1 MNNKMNYQLLMFE
14 LQLAVR
20 TLIKLNSNIQEA
32 DAVQIADFYEPWQA
46 GKKYGVNQW
55 LKYGKNDRG
64 RAQLY
69 SVTKAV
75 ALSTEN
81 ATPDITT
88 GSYKRIDVAANG
100 TLYWIKPLAS
110 EDSYSKG
117 DVVYWG
123 TKNWTSNVD
132 GNISEPG
139 VVAGDWV

>member
-1 MNNKMNYQLLMFE
+1 MNNKLRV
-14 LQLAVR
+14 LQLQSV
-20 TLIKLNSNIQEA
+20 IQELLA
-32 DAVQIADFYEPWQA
+32 TNSAIAEQKAVNFADFYEPWQA

-55 LKYGKNDRG
+55 LKYGTNDRG

-75 ALSTEN
+75 AKST
-81 ATPDITT
+81 TPPDVTA

-123 TKNWTSNVD
+123 TKNWTSNID
-132 GNISEPG
+132 GNMSEPG
-139 VVAGDWV
+139 VIAGDWS